1 MYFIY
6 FICLFPW
13 WSSDREVGFNK
24 NVNNAQ
30 VHVVSWPRSTSASA
44 QRSQKDPIRNPF
56 VWLTPEPTSAPL
68 KPRSV
73 VAHVTYTFLKVFG
86 GVSQRLD
93 PKKWW
98 QKKTKPWKMEHV
110 GFSHCFSWCFQRQLL
125 NIYIYICISADPGRR
140 KGERARE

>member
-1 MYFIY
+1 
-6 FICLFPW
+6 LFPW

-24 NVNNAQ
+24 NVNSAQ

-98 QKKTKPWKMEHV
+98 QK
-110 GFSHCFSWCFQRQLL
+110 RL
-125 NIYIYICISADPGRR
+125 NREKWSMLGLVIVFPGVSKDNCWIYIYVCISADPGRR